1 MCSVYLRGVASIK
14 PGVVSSSEIVLG
26 SLGFPR
32 GDPSGRCP
40 AQTESCVCLG
50 RGGSSLWG
58 EIKGKRFISLC
69 RTCFVANCAGANP
82 GGERRG
88 RVVVVVGKK
97 RGKGWCLGS
106 KSSAGEVG
114 VLAALAGMGCTRAVP
129 ASARSL

>member
-1 MCSVYLRGVASIK
+1 M
-14 PGVVSSSEIVLG
+14 
-26 SLGFPR
+26 
-32 GDPSGRCP
+32 
-40 AQTESCVCLG
+40 
-50 RGGSSLWG
+50 WG
-58 EIKGKRFISLC
+58 EIRGKRFISLC

-88 RVVVVVGKK
+88 RVVVVGKK

-106 KSSAGEVG
+106 KSSAGEVV